1 MDHLLNVVNVSVSL
15 QKHEILHDISFSLD
29 PGSILMLVGPNGA
42 GKSTLLS
49 AISGSLPF
57 EGSVEIKGK
66 NIRSLSRQQI
76 ARSMG
81 LLMQRNSG
89 SFDYTVEDIV
99 RLGRYASRTHPFSR
113 SGSSD
118 EKVLQAMEITGV
130 DSLRSHSM
138 RTLSGGELQR
148 AFLAQVFAQDPDIL
162 LLDEPANH
170 LDFLYQKD
178 IFALID
184 RWRREPSKA
193 VLCVVHDLALA
204 RKYADRVLLLHHGQ
218 CAALG
223 TPASVFTRDRL
234 QEIYGMD
241 VHAWMQALYAKW
253 EVPDPEL

>member
-1 MDHLLNVVNVSVSL
+1 
-15 QKHEILHDISFSLD
+15 
-29 PGSILMLVGPNGA
+29 
-42 GKSTLLS
+42 
-49 AISGSLPF
+49 
-57 EGSVEIKGK
+57 
-66 NIRSLSRQQI
+66 
-76 ARSMG
+76 
-81 LLMQRNSG
+81 
-89 SFDYTVEDIV
+89 
-99 RLGRYASRTHPFSR
+99 
-113 SGSSD
+113 
-118 EKVLQAMEITGV
+118 MEITGV

-138 RTLSGGELQR
+138 RTLSGGELRR

-241 VHAWMQALYAKW
+241 VHAWMQALYAQW
-253 EVPDPEL
+253 EEPDPEL

>member
-1 MDHLLNVVNVSVSL
+1 MEHLLQVVNVSVSL
-15 QKHEILHDISFSLD
+15 QKKEILHGISFSLD
-29 PGSILMLVGPNGA
+29 PGCILMLVGPNGA

-49 AISGSLPF
+49 AISGSIPF
-57 EGSVEIKGK
+57 EGTVEIKGK
-66 NIRSLSRQQI
+66 NIHALSRQQI

-89 SFDYTVEDIV
+89 AFDYTVEDIV
-99 RLGRYASRTHPFSR
+99 RLGRYASRTSPFSR

-184 RWRREPSKA
+184 RWRREESRA

-204 RKYADRVLLLHHGQ
+204 RNYADQVLLMDRGR

-223 TPASVFTRDRL
+223 TPDSVFSREQLKDV
-234 QEIYGMD
+234 YGMD
-241 VHAWMQALYAKW
+241 VHAWMQTLYGPW
-253 EVPDPEL
+253 TEPDPYK

>member
-1 MDHLLNVVNVSVSL
+1 MEHLLRADHVSVTL
-15 QKHEILHDISFSLD
+15 QKKQILLGVSFSLA

-49 AISGSLPF
+49 ALSGAVPF
-57 EGSVEIKGK
+57 DGLVEIEGRD
-66 NIRSLSRQQI
+66 IRSLSRQQI
-76 ARSMG
+76 ARCMG

-99 RLGRYASRTHPFSR
+99 RLGRYASRRNPFSR

-118 EKVLQAMEITGV
+118 EKVQQALEFTGM
-130 DSLRSHSM
+130 DALRHQSM
-138 RTLSGGELQR
+138 RTLSGGEMQR

-178 IFALID
+178 IFSLID
-184 RWRREPSKA
+184 SWRRRPGKA

-204 RKYADRVLLLHHGQ
+204 RKYADEVLLLHGGK

-223 TPASVFTRDRL
+223 TPESVFSKEQL
-234 QEIYGMD
+234 LSVYGMD
-241 VHAWMQALYAKW
+241 VHAWMQSLYTLW
-253 EVPDPEL
+253 QETPSEE